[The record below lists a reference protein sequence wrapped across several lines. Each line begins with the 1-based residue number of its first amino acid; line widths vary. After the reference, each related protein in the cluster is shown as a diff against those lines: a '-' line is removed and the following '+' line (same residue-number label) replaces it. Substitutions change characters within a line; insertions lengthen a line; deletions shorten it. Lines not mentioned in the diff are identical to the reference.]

1 VWVGVALAEAVR
13 VAAEMAVAAREGA
26 GLVAVAEVVAE
37 TEAAVWVKE
46 EVAPVE
52 AAEVEVGMVGAALA
66 EEAEEAA

>member
-1 VWVGVALAEAVR
+1 
-13 VAAEMAVAAREGA
+13 
-26 GLVAVAEVVAE
+26 LVAVAEVVAE

>member
-1 VWVGVALAEAVR
+1 VWVGVALVEAVR
-13 VAAEMAVAAREGA
+13 VAAEMALAAREGG